1 MKTILSSLVNVLPYS
16 WLWHSAALEFSVT
29 VFCWFIAQPLL
40 KATKKAFLLFTPL
53 EKRRKTAICICSS
66 PFYTFSCLCKCKAE
80 IHYGIASKHFFV
92 CEQNTVKPIKHFFH
106 AYVNVW
112 TYIIHSF
119 FIHSSFIF
127 QLFFRSVQPNDAG
140 KYECQISTLPKMSH
154 FLHLSVI
161 GECICQTSDE
171 LIS

>member
-1 MKTILSSLVNVLPYS
+1 MKRILSSLVNVLPYS

-40 KATKKAFLLFTPL
+40 KATKKAFLLFTLL

-80 IHYGIASKHFFV
+80 IHYGIGSKHFFV
-92 CEQNTVKPIKHFFH
+92 CEQNTVCM
-106 AYVNVW
+106 NL
-112 TYIIHSF
+112 YIYNSLIFHSF